1 MDILFVLI
9 VCKNEAELRW
19 LPTNATTECVLSD
32 NNNVTIGVL
41 VPCVWVLFINA
52 AKQRFMRAHIFATH
66 TTIDIEVKCA
76 RYSIYVQIDTSN
88 AVRQFCLQLI
98 WLCVNE
104 SPPFGL
110 GAQRCVTNNRSVY
123 YGNLFNLILKIHVG
137 FSLPAGSCRPVF
149 FSTLWNWAY
158 MRCRANGLKPSSESN
173 FQHHHAKRI
182 NGLFFSNHMWL
193 VSSEVFNDYAPL

>member
-104 SPPFGL
+104 SPHLVWVPNGVWRIIVRYITAISSIWYSRFML
-110 GAQRCVTNNRSVY
+110 GFPSLQALADLFSFQHFEIEPTCGVVLMDWNHHLNRISSIIMQ
-123 YGNLFNLILKIHVG
+123 NESMG
-137 FSLPAGSCRPVF
+137 FS
-149 FSTLWNWAY
+149 
-158 MRCRANGLKPSSESN
+158 
-173 FQHHHAKRI
+173 FQI
-182 NGLFFSNHMWL
+182 TC
-193 VSSEVFNDYAPL
+193 D